1 MISCPHAQGSL
12 HVRIYRRH
20 RQQGQSTVETL
31 LLTSVLVIAIV
42 WVAGDALWPG
52 LADGLQAM
60 QDRISAMSEDGVVDG
75 H

>member
-1 MISCPHAQGSL
+1 MISCPHVQGSL
-12 HVRIYRRH
+12 QVRIYRRH
-20 RQQGQSTVETL
+20 RQQGQSTVESL

-52 LADGLQAM
+52 LADGLQSM

>member
-12 HVRIYRRH
+12 QVRIYRRH
-20 RQQGQSTVETL
+20 RRQGQSTVESL

-60 QDRISAMSEDGVVDG
+60 QDRISAMSQDGVVDG

>member
-1 MISCPHAQGSL
+1 MISCPPGQRSF
-12 HVRIYRRH
+12 HVRITRRH
-20 RQQGQSTVETL
+20 RREGQSTVESL

-42 WVAGDALWPG
+42 WVAGDSLWPR
-52 LADGLQAM
+52 LADGLQSM

>member
-1 MISCPHAQGSL
+1 LQ
-12 HVRIYRRH
+12 VRIYRRH
-20 RQQGQSTVETL
+20 RRQGQSTVETL

-42 WVAGDALWPG
+42 WVAGDALWPRLG
-52 LADGLQAM
+52 DGLQSM